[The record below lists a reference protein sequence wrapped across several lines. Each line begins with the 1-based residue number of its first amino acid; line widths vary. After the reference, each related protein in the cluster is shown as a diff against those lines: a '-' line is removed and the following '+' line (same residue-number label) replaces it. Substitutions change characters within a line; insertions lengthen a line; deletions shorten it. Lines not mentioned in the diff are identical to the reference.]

1 MKWYGF
7 LPMLALGAVTV
18 PAGAQNIKTLA
29 IGKIAQVDD
38 RSPTVWGM
46 SGMEMVKLS
55 ASVGNHTPIMRS
67 ETFDA
72 RTVEILTRT
81 QAPPLRQS
89 DIRAVTRNGRDFV
102 TVRNYL
108 LMEVMPEDARAE
120 GASKS
125 AIARNWAS
133 KVRRVLPQV
142 APTPNR
148 FGA

>member
-7 LPMLALGAVTV
+7 LPVLAIAAV
-18 PAGAQNIKTLA
+18 PATVSAQTIKTVA

-46 SGMEMVKLS
+46 SGMEMVKLV
-55 ASVGNHTPIMRS
+55 ASVGNRTPIMRT

-89 DIRAVTRNGRDFV
+89 DIRAVSRNGHDYV
-102 TVRNYL
+102 IVRNYL
-108 LMEVMPEDARAE
+108 LIDVMPQDARAE
-120 GASKS
+120 HTNTA
-125 AIARNWAS
+125 ALARKWAAR
-133 KVRRVLPQV
+133 VRRVLPQV

>member
-1 MKWYGF
+1 MWYGF
-7 LPMLALGAVTV
+7 LSALAIAAV
-18 PAGAQNIKTLA
+18 PAALSAQTIKTVE

-38 RSPTVWGM
+38 NSPTVWGM
-46 SGMEMVKLS
+46 SGMEMVKLT
-55 ASVGNHTPIMRS
+55 ASVGGRTPIMRS

-89 DIRAVTRNGRDFV
+89 DIRAVSHNGKDYV

-108 LMEVMPEDARAE
+108 LIDVLPQDARAA
-120 GASKS
+120 GTSTASL
-125 AIARNWAS
+125 ARKWAAS
-133 KVRRVLPQV
+133 VRRVLPQV

>member
-7 LPMLALGAVTV
+7 MLAIAISAA
-18 PAGAQNIKTLA
+18 PAALNAQTIKTIS

-38 RSPTVWGM
+38 SSPTVWGM
-46 SGMEMVKLS
+46 SGMEMVKLAATS
-55 ASVGNHTPIMRS
+55 NGHTPIMRS

-89 DIRAVTRNGRDFV
+89 DIRAVTKNGRNYV

-108 LMEVMPEDARAE
+108 LIDVMPEDARASGE
-120 GASKS
+120 STAALARKWAAS
-125 AIARNWAS
+125 
-133 KVRRVLPQV
+133 VRRVLPQV

>member
-7 LPMLALGAVTV
+7 MFAIAITAAPAALN
-18 PAGAQNIKTLA
+18 AQTIKTVS

-38 RSPTVWGM
+38 ASPTVWGM

-55 ASVGNHTPIMRS
+55 ATANGRTPIMRT

-89 DIRAVTRNGRDFV
+89 DIRAVSKNGRNYV

-108 LMEVMPEDARAE
+108 LIDVMPEDARASGE
-120 GASKS
+120 STASL
-125 AIARNWAS
+125 ARKWAAS
-133 KVRRVLPQV
+133 VRRVLPQV